1 MRKLHRKLHV
11 ITSVI
16 RFSPHSM
23 CGSIPHIGGYM
34 NQKIYYRKPDGNF
47 FLARGDDYTRHAYE
61 SMGFKPQAKDT
72 KIHAIVMT
80 PPINPDAMLSPVAA
94 AIVSLMRSKS
104 IWRGTASE
112 LQEFVGTGKVNQLFQ
127 PRIVDDL
134 ASRDITVVRKKSN
147 GKRILELS
155 RGST

>member
-1 MRKLHRKLHV
+1 MDKRKRA
-11 ITSVI
+11 
-16 RFSPHSM
+16 
-23 CGSIPHIGGYM
+23 YY
-34 NQKIYYRKPDGNF
+34 QKKDGKY
-47 FLARGDDYTRHAYE
+47 FLASADDYTRYAYE

-72 KIHAIVMT
+72 KVHAIVMT

-94 AIVSLMRSKS
+94 AIVSLMRSRA

-127 PRIVDDL
+127 HRIVDDL
-134 ASRDITVVRKKSN
+134 AARDITVVRKKSN
-147 GKRILELS
+147 GKRIVELS